1 MNSEVKIKE
10 LEWYLRDY
18 FFKVNKDKDDQN
30 IIKDFK
36 RDEIPTSLIK
46 TYLRYRN
53 SDPNEIRD
61 LLNMVTSNMQR
72 NNIIIENDEI
82 LSIYSNL
89 DRKQC
94 VQCYYIN
101 YLFKNEPLQC
111 SKCNSKD
118 LREFPPKKLSK
129 ENNRSLA

>member
-10 LEWYLRDY
+10 FEWYLRDY
-18 FFKVNKDKDDQN
+18 FFKVNKDKND
-30 IIKDFK
+30 KALTKEFK
-36 RDEIPTSLIK
+36 KDEIPNFLIK

-53 SDPNEIRD
+53 SDLNEIRD
-61 LLNMVTSNMQR
+61 LLNIVTSNMHK
-72 NNIIIENDEI
+72 NNILIENNKTI
-82 LSIYSNL
+82 TIYSNP

-101 YLFKNEPLQC
+101 YLFKNEPIQC
-111 SKCNSKD
+111 NKCNSKD

-129 ENNRSLA
+129 ENNKLS

>member
-10 LEWYLRDY
+10 FEWYLRDY
-18 FFKVNKDKDDQN
+18 FFKVNKDKND
-30 IIKDFK
+30 KALTKEFK
-36 RDEIPTSLIK
+36 KDEIPNFLIK

-53 SDPNEIRD
+53 SDLNEIRD
-61 LLNMVTSNMQR
+61 LLNTVTSNMYK
-72 NNIIIENDEI
+72 NNILIENNETI
-82 LSIYSNL
+82 SIYSNL

-101 YLFKNEPLQC
+101 YLFKNESLQC

-129 ENNRSLA
+129 ENNKLS